1 MNQNHDPVIHRLPP
15 EIISHIFFHYSR
27 VNKSFTTSAKTNTLF
42 LGAVCR
48 SWRQLAWA
56 TPELWNSFFI
66 GYGIV
71 SRWSES
77 AHAEKLFSE
86 WLERSAA
93 LPLTIQIL
101 DMNRRWGDEVYR
113 AMTDVLNKH
122 SARWYDMD
130 LAISERH
137 LHLFSGIAL
146 EKKSILRRLV
156 LSTKLTRS
164 EAALVRFKMN
174 CSPIELKLASLS
186 LEYVDILWDNL
197 TVVHLSSLPVDEF
210 FEVLQRCPNITTITL
225 QKITRPSGTF
235 IVPNTRIPC
244 PRVLSFELSNI
255 IDKVVLSQ
263 VLDLVKFPSLDQWS
277 ISTCAFPQR
286 NMISFIEASSFTL
299 KTFQIVGDRRISDRI
314 HNLLR
319 HFPSLETLHLRFWFH
334 DNLPTDSKVPF
345 FSKLC
350 STTETDFLPRL
361 QTLKFGYDLAFPLHA
376 LPKLF
381 TTGHRRSLEV
391 EINYEGP
398 LTIIGDGIAERLL
411 ELVDKG
417 FRVKVLCNG
426 KADILEEY
434 RVKQRSHKER

>member
-1 MNQNHDPVIHRLPP
+1 MNQNHDPFIHRLPP
-15 EIISHIFFHYSR
+15 EIVSRIFFHYSR

-71 SRWSES
+71 SRWSE
-77 AHAEKLFSE
+77 
-86 WLERSAA
+86 
-93 LPLTIQIL
+93 

-225 QKITRPSGTF
+225 QKTH
-235 IVPNTRIPC
+235 
-244 PRVLSFELSNI
+244 
-255 IDKVVLSQ
+255 
-263 VLDLVKFPSLDQWS
+263 
-277 ISTCAFPQR
+277 
-286 NMISFIEASSFTL
+286 SSFRHLHRSQHKDPLSSSPFLRAIEHHRQGRPLTSPRFSEVPIPGSMEHFHMRVSPTQHDIL
-299 KTFQIVGDRRISDRI
+299 HRGFLLHPKNIPNRRGPSYLRSNSQITA
-314 HNLLR
+314 
-319 HFPSLETLHLRFWFH
+319 SL
-334 DNLPTDSKVPF
+334 S
-345 FSKLC
+345 
-350 STTETDFLPRL
+350 LPR
-361 QTLKFGYDLAFPLHA
+361 DPS
-376 LPKLF
+376 PP
-381 TTGHRRSLEV
+381 
-391 EINYEGP
+391 I
-398 LTIIGDGIAERLL
+398 
-411 ELVDKG
+411 LVP
-417 FRVKVLCNG
+417 R
-426 KADILEEY
+426 
-434 RVKQRSHKER
+434 